1 MKDIEQRWDISSKT
15 GKGVVGGRCTE
26 IAVTEF
32 RNKYFIIITDCGKIG
47 SMVQVQMEN
56 SSGETICNSK
66 VLFGIDKP
74 EVLAVASSLAEIC
87 KFRKTVVFGLSLKLY
102 SGQTVKELKDLL
114 IEVIGAEQST

>member
-1 MKDIEQRWDISSKT
+1 MKDIERWDISSKT
-15 GKGVVGGRCTE
+15 GKGIVCGRSTE

-32 RNKYFIIITDCGKIG
+32 RNKYFVIITDCGKIG

-56 SSGETICNSK
+56 SSGETICNPK

-87 KFRKTVVFGLSLKLY
+87 KFRKPVVFGLSLKFY

-114 IEVIGAEQST
+114 IEVIGAEQSK